1 MDRLLKPQVL
11 NVDPS
16 DPLAFKAYKHWI
28 KTFNAFAEA
37 AQQSLRTA
45 GQSENAANREI
56 DKLALLT
63 CYLSPEIYKHIEGC
77 ETYESTKAVLDR
89 NFLKR
94 KSTTYA
100 RYLTACIKISR
111 ERLRMESC

>member
-11 NVDPS
+11 NVDPG

-45 GQSENAANREI
+45 GQSENAPNREI

-63 CYLSPEIYKHIEGC
+63 CIYGLKF
-77 ETYESTKAVLDR
+77 TNSSKVR
-89 NFLKR
+89 N
-94 KSTTYA
+94 
-100 RYLTACIKISR
+100 
-111 ERLRMESC
+111 LRIC